1 MSSGL
6 RIVPEGADTSVGR
19 PRRTEKSGGAVT
31 RGGRLAFHTYRTLGG
46 ALAVLPEP
54 VALGAGWAVGG
65 VLARVQRDQRAVVA
79 RNLRRVLGPD
89 LEEGELDRWVRRAFD
104 AYARYWVEGARLS
117 STARSEVEQRFV
129 VVEDG
134 WRHVV
139 AGMASG
145 AGVVMALPHVG
156 SWEFGG
162 AFLAAAGYPMTAV
175 AERLE
180 PEALF
185 DYFVAE
191 RAAMGLTI
199 VPLDDSAGSALLRTL
214 KAGGLVGLLCE
225 RDLTGTGIEVEF
237 FGERTTM
244 PAGPATL
251 ALRTG
256 ATLLTAAVYS
266 GPGRD
271 HHAVVEEPLDLTR
284 TGTLRTDVQR
294 LTQAIATRLEGLIG
308 RAPEQWHAFQPV
320 WPSDRREGR
329 RGGLAVAVAS

>member
-1 MSSGL
+1 MP
-6 RIVPEGADTSVGR
+6 RGR
-19 PRRTEKSGGAVT
+19 FAYH
-31 RGGRLAFHTYRTLGG
+31 LYRTLGR
-46 ALAVLPEP
+46 ALAGVPEP
-54 VALGAGWAVGG
+54 VAMGAGRAVGA
-65 VLARVQRDQRAVVA
+65 VLARAQHDQRSMVA

-89 LEEGELDRWVRRAFD
+89 VDDGELDRWARRAFD
-104 AYARYWVEGARLS
+104 AYARYWVEGARLGS
-117 STARSEVEQRFV
+117 MPRAEVLQRFV

-134 WRHVV
+134 FRHLVTGME
-139 AGMASG
+139 AGR
-145 AGVVMALPHVG
+145 GVVMALPHVG

-162 AFLAAAGYPMTAV
+162 AFLAGAGYPMTSV

-185 DYFVAE
+185 DHFVAE

-199 VPLDDSAGSALLRTL
+199 VPLDGGSGGTLLRTL
-214 KAGGLVGLLCE
+214 KAGGMVGLLCE
-225 RDLTGTGIEVEF
+225 RDLTGTGVEVEL

-256 ATLLTAAVYS
+256 ATLVTSAVYS

-271 HHAVVEEPLDLTR
+271 HHAVVEEPIDLTR
-284 TGTLRTDVQR
+284 TGSLRADVQR
-294 LTQAIATRLEGLIG
+294 VTQCIATRLEGLIR

-320 WPSDRREGR
+320 WPSDRSPSAAGAEP
-329 RGGLAVAVAS
+329 VAVAS